1 MKRCY
6 LILGLVIA
14 SYTMVWGQD
23 MLKQRVD
30 LQISNASFQ
39 EVLYQLI
46 EQEGTKLSFR
56 NELLPTGTF
65 SFSYI
70 DQPLRRVLNE
80 ILAGTALS
88 YRVIGDQVLLIP
100 RPEEVIDQYYTISGF
115 VSDAATG
122 ESLIG
127 ANIIDIYSQQG
138 TVSNEYGFFSLN
150 LPRGWIDVRISYLGY
165 ENQQITL
172 ELAEIFTF
180 LLQGFGK

>member
-70 DQPLRRVLNE
+70 DQPC
-80 ILAGTALS
+80 
-88 YRVIGDQVLLIP
+88 
-100 RPEEVIDQYYTISGF
+100 
-115 VSDAATG
+115 
-122 ESLIG
+122 
-127 ANIIDIYSQQG
+127 
-138 TVSNEYGFFSLN
+138 
-150 LPRGWIDVRISYLGY
+150 
-165 ENQQITL
+165 
-172 ELAEIFTF
+172 
-180 LLQGFGK
+180 